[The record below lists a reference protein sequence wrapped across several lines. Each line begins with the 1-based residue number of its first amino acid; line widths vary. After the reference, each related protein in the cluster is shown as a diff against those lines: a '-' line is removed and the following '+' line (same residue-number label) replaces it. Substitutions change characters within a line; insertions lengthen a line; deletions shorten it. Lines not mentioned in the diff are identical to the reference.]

1 MNNKVYFNYGSRISS
16 KEISEAIGLIP
27 GPGPICGFGSA
38 TINGSSLD
46 IYPYGYGDEGSANTD
61 SYDPLRYQIR
71 DTIFSHRLSCRED
84 ADPTDYNVNFCF
96 INKDGILYRSGDQVL
111 HLEIEGVNSRETKE
125 VLLFAEHNYVEEA
138 VQNQPIIRA
147 FWNSSSFNFYDL
159 YKKSLDNYY
168 PIARDLRKAAIAK
181 DNDPA
186 YNGKITYKGLIDK
199 VESICETYRKNQK
212 NMVFLGV
219 YGEGFNSLD
228 NNKKENFALI
238 PYMGKFPSTINYNQ
252 RIHSYL
258 TESIQR
264 LENFVGYSEVDSQLN
279 DSGKPFKSLA
289 EYVEYLVNKKIKDIK
304 TLIDGAILAPGS
316 IILFEGE
323 NIPVGWEEYSKAK
336 GRIVVGY
343 TEGGIRID
351 TPSGNTQELTTVGSI
366 YNPDDTYGTWSIKI
380 NGKNLP
386 KHYHGIG
393 LVAGRQDDAMDVF
406 SLMPCNYIDRNQN
419 INGEALDV
427 GYNPVR
433 GIQKG
438 TVITSANLT
447 EKSDY
452 NSESTND
459 YLVVSKL
466 PPAITLR
473 YIRKKAS
480 V

>member
-138 VQNQPIIRA
+138 VQNQPILRA

-168 PIARDLRKAAIAK
+168 PIARDLRKANIAK

-199 VESICETYRKNQK
+199 VESICEIYRKNQK

-238 PYMGKFPSTINYNQ
+238 PYMGKFPSTVNYNQ

-279 DSGKPFKSLA
+279 DLGKPFKSLA
-289 EYVEYLVNKKIKDIK
+289 EYVEYLVNQKIKGIK
-304 TLIDGAILAPGS
+304 TLIDGSVLAPGS

-323 NIPVGWEEYSKAK
+323 NIPAGWEEYSKAK

-366 YNPDDTYGTWSIKI
+366 YNPDETYGTWSIKI
-380 NGKNLP
+380 SGKDIP
-386 KHYHGIG
+386 KHYHSVG
-393 LVAGRQDDAMDVF
+393 LGKGRQEHGDERF
-406 SLMPCNYIDRNQN
+406 NIMPANYPDRWKGV
-419 INGEALDV
+419 NGEAPDPMV
-427 GYNPVR
+427 NHIN
-433 GIQKG
+433 GIQDG
-438 TVITSANLT
+438 SVITSANLT
-447 EKSDY
+447 EPTIFT
-452 NSESTND
+452 SETPND
-459 YLVVSKL
+459 YLVLSKL